1 MLDRARAHA
10 GTGATIRRRKLPTW
24 TARAAAGAAILAMAV
39 FLQLQG
45 ASASGPAE
53 EAAIADLL
61 QRSGLRCMQD
71 RISLRVLPAD
81 IDTQVRAAGK
91 AGWIGEGSIWVGDD
105 VAAAAASLSGR
116 AYVSAPG
123 DVWISG
129 VIDGRPTALRLIERK
144 TPGGATVW
152 LVVHRVT
159 PVDCPAGEG

>member
-1 MLDRARAHA
+1 MLEGARGYA
-10 GTGATIRRRKLPTW
+10 GTGAAKRRRKLSSW
-24 TARAAAGAAILAMAV
+24 AARAGGAAVIVAV
-39 FLQLQG
+39 AACAQLQG
-45 ASASGPAE
+45 ERRSSAA
-53 EAAIADLL
+53 EAALADLR
-61 QRSGLRCMQD
+61 QRSGLNCIQD

-81 IDTQVRAAGK
+81 VDAQVRAVGG